1 MDFRMIVIVMAFV
14 LTNIDG
20 FSCLAAEAAVSSP
33 ARWLR
38 ASAEASVAFA
48 LLVIACLIA
57 SFAVD
62 TISAGNVAWLGIV
75 PAAIGLGKVIT
86 AFGKQTANARSA
98 SIAAIV
104 FATGMDN
111 VAMYVPLFALLGA
124 LRASGVGLIY
134 ALVFGVIA
142 TAIMFVAPN
151 VAHLARYRRFVD
163 VSLGVFFIAVGV
175 EIIRHG
181 VS

>member
-1 MDFRMIVIVMAFV
+1 MLVLVMAFV

-20 FSCLAAEAAVSSP
+20 FSCLAAEAAVNSP

-38 ASAEASVAFA
+38 ASIEASIAFG

-57 SFAVD
+57 SFAMD

-86 AFGKQTANARSA
+86 AFGKQTATARSA

-104 FATGMDN
+104 FATGIDN

-124 LRASGVGLIY
+124 LRASGVGFIY
-134 ALVFGVIA
+134 AVVFSALA
-142 TAIMFVAPN
+142 TAILFVAPK
-151 VAHLARYRRFVD
+151 VAHLAQYRRYVD
-163 VSLGVFFIAVGV
+163 VALGVFFIAVGV
-175 EIIRHG
+175 EIIRHA
-181 VS
+181 VL

>member
-1 MDFRMIVIVMAFV
+1 
-14 LTNIDG
+14 
-20 FSCLAAEAAVSSP
+20 LAAEAAVSSP
-33 ARWLR
+33 ARWWR
-38 ASAEASVAFA
+38 ASVEASVAFA

-57 SFAVD
+57 SFAVA

-86 AFGKQTANARSA
+86 AFGKQTATARSA

-124 LRASGVGLIY
+124 MRASGVGLVY
-134 ALVFGVIA
+134 AVVFAALA
-142 TAIMFVAPN
+142 TAIMFIAPN
-151 VAHLARYRRFVD
+151 VTHLARYRRFVD
-163 VSLGVFFIAVGV
+163 VALGVFFIAVGV

-181 VS
+181 LS

>member
-1 MDFRMIVIVMAFV
+1 MDSQMIVIVMAFV

-20 FSCLAAEAAVSSP
+20 FTCLAAEASVSSP
-33 ARWLR
+33 SRWLR

-86 AFGKQTANARSA
+86 AFGKHTANARSA
-98 SIAAIV
+98 SMAAIV

-124 LRASGVGLIY
+124 LRASGVGLLY
-134 ALVFGVIA
+134 TLVFAVLA
-142 TAIMFVAPN
+142 TAILFVAPN
-151 VAHLARYRRFVD
+151 VAHFARYRRYVD
-163 VSLGVFFIAVGV
+163 VALGVFFIAVGV
-175 EIIRHG
+175 SIMGHSF
-181 VS
+181 V

>member
-1 MDFRMIVIVMAFV
+1 MIVIVMAFL

-33 ARWLR
+33 SRWWR
-38 ASAEASVAFA
+38 ASVEASVAFA

-57 SFAVD
+57 SFAVA

-86 AFGKQTANARSA
+86 AFGKQTATARSA

-124 LRASGVGLIY
+124 MRASGVGLVY
-134 ALVFGVIA
+134 AVVFAALA
-142 TAIMFVAPN
+142 TAIMFIAPN

-163 VSLGVFFIAVGV
+163 VALGVFFIAVGV

-181 VS
+181 LS

>member
-1 MDFRMIVIVMAFV
+1 MTVIVMAFV

-20 FSCLAAEAAVSSP
+20 FVCLAAEATVNSP

-38 ASAEASVAFA
+38 ASSEASLAFA
-48 LLVIACLIA
+48 LLVVVCLLA
-57 SFAVD
+57 SFAVGA
-62 TISAGNVAWLGIV
+62 ISPGNAAWLGIV

-86 AFGKQTANARSA
+86 AFGKQTATATSA

-111 VAMYVPLFALLGA
+111 VALYVPLFALLGA
-124 LRASGVGLIY
+124 LRAAGTGLIY
-134 ALVFGVIA
+134 TLVFSVLA
-142 TAIMFVAPN
+142 VAIFYVAPN
-151 VAHLARYRRFVD
+151 VAHLARYQRYVD
-163 VSLGVFFIAVGV
+163 AALGIFFIVVGV
-175 EIIRHG
+175 SIIRNG

>member
-1 MDFRMIVIVMAFV
+1 MIVIVMAFV

-33 ARWLR
+33 ARWRR
-38 ASAEASVAFA
+38 ASVEASVAFA

-86 AFGKQTANARSA
+86 AFGKQTATARSA

-124 LRASGVGLIY
+124 MRASGVGLVY
-134 ALVFGVIA
+134 AVVFAALA
-142 TAIMFVAPN
+142 TAIMFIAPN
-151 VAHLARYRRFVD
+151 VTHLARYRRFVD
-163 VSLGVFFIAVGV
+163 VALGVFFIAVGV

-181 VS
+181 LS